1 MLKQNNIIN
10 SNSKP
15 TARGLNTLSDDNTV
29 KKIVNQ
35 TVEAGVEIETAKKM
49 INVVINR
56 FSVPEPTNRRKRK
69 KVQLI
74 GKNND
79 FFDELWNKIS
89 YKVKYRVNFD
99 EDKLINSIVN
109 GNNPLKD
116 IKLTRMTALQTRA
129 RVNLNDTNVNN
140 KIISQNT
147 EHLTWNDMPIMDITR
162 QLADKTGLTKKAIIK
177 MILLT
182 NQKDNSF
189 IKKIKMNPA
198 LFVNRAYQRIRN

>member
-1 MLKQNNIIN
+1 MDYFQIKLDEDFFTNIVVSKNDSLNNEEDTEEEDKTLNEEETGGNNTRKITHHESATFTQVLKQNNIIN

-79 FFDELWNKIS
+79 FF
-89 YKVKYRVNFD
+89 
-99 EDKLINSIVN
+99 
-109 GNNPLKD
+109 
-116 IKLTRMTALQTRA
+116 
-129 RVNLNDTNVNN
+129 
-140 KIISQNT
+140 
-147 EHLTWNDMPIMDITR
+147 
-162 QLADKTGLTKKAIIK
+162 
-177 MILLT
+177 
-182 NQKDNSF
+182 
-189 IKKIKMNPA
+189 
-198 LFVNRAYQRIRN
+198 